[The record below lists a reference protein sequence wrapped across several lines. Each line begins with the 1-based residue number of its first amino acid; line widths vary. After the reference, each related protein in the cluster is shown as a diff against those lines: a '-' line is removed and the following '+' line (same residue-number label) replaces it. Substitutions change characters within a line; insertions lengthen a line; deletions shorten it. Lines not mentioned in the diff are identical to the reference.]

1 MSFFSIFLAL
11 VIEQARPLGSSHFLH
26 QWLRRWAD
34 WVASHVDG
42 GTRSQAWLAW
52 GLLIGAPACVGL
64 LYVTLGFRQFSH
76 HFTGIRD
83 ALNDGDEPL
92 ARQLLANW
100 QQIEINDLPR
110 NEIVRHVIEHSVL
123 SAHRHVFGVFFSYAL
138 LSIVGLG
145 PVGAVVYRIAEFAK
159 RYWSQAPSVSAAT
172 GTIPTQQD
180 NANWHSDSLRRVATE
195 SWHAPNLGTLLI
207 GSLPEQRPWASPSWA
222 VSKMRWTA
230 GDTMPKSF
238 QMTTM
243 ALSWPLQQV
252 LSMFNWGVR
261 HFSPIYQAAAVP
273 LADHQNWR
281 TLPKSWASYGAQ
293 WSCGLCWLLCFPWPI
308 FWAKRHFKLL
318 ANGWPMT
325 SVAVLAPQTAAHKF
339 CAALDSLLWLANQ

>member
-52 GLLIGAPACVGL
+52 GLLIGAPACLAVLIHWCLAFFLGWFFAVVWNVGL

-92 ARQLLANW
+92 ARQLLAKW

-123 SAHRHVFGVFFSYAL
+123 SAHLHVFGVFFSYAL

-159 RYWSQAPSVSAAT
+159 RYWSQARSVSAVTAT
-172 GTIPTQQD
+172 MPTQQD
-180 NANWHSDSLRRVATE
+180 NANWHSDSLRMVATE
-195 SWHAPNLGTLLI
+195 SWHAIDWLPARATAMGFAI
-207 GSLPEQRPWASPSWA
+207 MGSFEDAMDGWRHHAEKFPDDNDGVILAA
-222 VSKMRWTA
+222 TA
-230 GDTMPKSF
+230 GAINV
-238 QMTTM
+238 QLGGA
-243 ALSWPLQQV
+243 ALQPDLPGSSSTPGRPPELAHFAQV
-252 LSMFNWGVR
+252 VGLV
-261 HFSPIYQAAAVP
+261 
-273 LADHQNWR
+273 WR
-281 TLPKSWASYGAQ
+281 TVVM
-293 WSCGLCWLLCFPWPI
+293 WLVLV
-308 FWAKRHFKLL
+308 ALLSL
-318 ANGWPMT
+318 AN
-325 SVAVLAPQTAAHKF
+325 
-339 CAALDSLLWLANQ
+339 LLG